1 MRRGLPI
8 GPMVSTVAAVAA
20 ANILLAYVLTR
31 ALTRGQ
37 MLELGGETLGALAVV
52 AIVGTA
58 AAVVG
63 WRRYLVRRGWR
74 PGRSV

>member
-8 GPMVSTVAAVAA
+8 WPMVSTVAAVAA
-20 ANILLAYVLTR
+20 VNILLAYVLTR
-31 ALTRGQ
+31 VLTRGQ
-37 MLELGGETLGALAVV
+37 MLELGGAMLGALAAV
-52 AIVGTA
+52 AILGTA

-74 PGRSV
+74 PGRSG